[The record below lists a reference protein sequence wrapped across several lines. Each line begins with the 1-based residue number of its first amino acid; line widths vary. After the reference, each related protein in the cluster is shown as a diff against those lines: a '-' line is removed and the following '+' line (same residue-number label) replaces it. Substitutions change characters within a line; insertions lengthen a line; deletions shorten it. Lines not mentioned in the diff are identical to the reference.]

1 MRNVCYTLCKVS
13 IMIWRVI
20 MKISVS
26 DNDFNEWGRQKL
38 KFFDELDEIER
49 DLLKEIYERLFNAIY
64 EEDRFI
70 KIMGENYQY
79 DYAKE
84 LEKATAQR
92 KQCQALLDKYVD
104 SLKVIHKVTKDS
116 KMSEGVKK

>member
-1 MRNVCYTLCKVS
+1 
-13 IMIWRVI
+13 